1 MVLEQGLGSLQ
12 HRPLAGNTQLLLVP
26 LDLPF
31 RGVCPRNEVASQSRC
46 FTEAVQGPR
55 L

>member
-1 MVLEQGLGSLQ
+1 MLQQGLGSLQ
-12 HRPLAGNTQLLLVP
+12 HHPLAGDTQLLLVS

-31 RGVCPRNEVASQSRC
+31 WGVCPRNEVASQSRC
-46 FTEAVQGPR
+46 FTEAMQGPR

>member
-1 MVLEQGLGSLQ
+1 MLQQGLGSLQ
-12 HRPLAGNTQLLLVP
+12 HLAGDTQLLLVS

-31 RGVCPRNEVASQSRC
+31 WGVCLRNEVASQSRC
-46 FTEAVQGPR
+46 FTEAMQGPR